1 MVKFNTWRNKTLIY
15 YYYLKGLTFSQ
26 SPNPNPL
33 FQQYPSSLFSLHFCT
48 NTSDYSTPFPVSYL
62 IQNCGFSPQ
71 TASKLC
77 STYRLRF
84 NTAKK
89 PDSVLAFFRNHGFSE
104 TQLRNI
110 IAQSPQLLSCDPSK
124 RVLPKFQFFL
134 SKGASN
140 SDIVNLASKNPRI
153 LNLSVEN
160 HIVPIYELL
169 RRFLQSEEDAD
180 ALAIHKSYLLSCNR
194 VPDNITM
201 LVENGVRYSSI
212 VRLLRTNS
220 RVFLKRDMLKLV
232 EELKN
237 FGFNPSKTT
246 FGIALEAK
254 LTVHKTL
261 WEEKVDTFKKW
272 GWSDEDVLEAF
283 RRQPHCMLVSINK
296 INLLMSFWVNQ
307 MGWDVLALAKGPL
320 LFSMSVEKRI
330 IPRALVVQFLLKKGL
345 REEKSSLASPF
356 IVSDKKFRDKFI
368 NRYEEESSY
377 LLKLYE
383 EKLTLAHT
391 REGKN

>member
-1 MVKFNTWRNKTLIY
+1 MVKFNTWRNKTLIH
-15 YYYLKGLTFSQ
+15 YLKGLTFSQ

-33 FQQYPSSLFSLHFCT
+33 FQQYPSLFSLHFCT

-62 IQNCGFSPQ
+62 IHNCGFSPQ
-71 TASKLC
+71 SASRLT
-77 STYRLRF
+77 STHRLKF
-84 NTAKK
+84 KTAKK
-89 PDSVLAFFRNHGFSE
+89 PDSVLAFCRNHGFSD
-104 TQLRNI
+104 TQLRDI
-110 IAQSPQLLSCDPSK
+110 IAKSPQLLSCDPSK

-153 LNLSVEN
+153 LTLSVEN

-180 ALAIHKSYLLSCNR
+180 ALAIHKSYLLSYNR
-194 VPDNITM
+194 VPDNIAM
-201 LVENGVRYSSI
+201 LVENGVRDSTI
-212 VRLLRTNS
+212 ARILRTQS
-220 RVFLKRDMLKLV
+220 RVLTLSKCYMLKLV
-232 EELKN
+232 EELKGL
-237 FGFNPSKTT
+237 GFNPSKIT
-246 FGIALEAK
+246 FGIAMVAK
-254 LTVHKTL
+254 EPIKKTL
-261 WEEKVDTFKKW
+261 WKEKVDAFKKW

-283 RRQPHCMLVSINK
+283 RRHPHCMLVSINK

-320 LFSMSVEKRI
+320 LFSMSLEKRI

-345 REEKSSLASPF
+345 REENSSLASPF
-356 IVSDKKFRDKFI
+356 IVSNKKFRDKFI